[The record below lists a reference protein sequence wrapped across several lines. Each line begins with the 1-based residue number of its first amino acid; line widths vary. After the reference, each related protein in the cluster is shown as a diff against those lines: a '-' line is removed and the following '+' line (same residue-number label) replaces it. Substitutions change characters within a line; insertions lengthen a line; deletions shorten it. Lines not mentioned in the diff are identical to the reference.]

1 MLAAI
6 YTRVSSEEQV
16 KGYSLAE
23 QERACREK
31 AQELGAAHVVMY
43 SDEGITGS
51 LIERPGLTQLRD
63 AISRK
68 ELGVLIC
75 RDPDRLAR
83 NLAHQLIIADECEKN
98 GTELIFTGWDW
109 QKTPEGQL
117 FFAIRGAVSQYEREK
132 IRERMKRG
140 KMQKARSGLEPN
152 RINIFGYQYNETGQA
167 LLEDREAGIV
177 RDIFRWFISEDIS
190 LTALAYRLEKLGIP
204 TPGGQKRWYK
214 QTVRYI
220 LSNPTYM
227 GKHIFN
233 KRNDSGI
240 KNNKYA
246 KEKARRI
253 FRVESE
259 WIEIPYPEIIDPK
272 TFGQAQEKLSRCK
285 RLWSGDPKYAYLLSG
300 LLRCGK
306 CGNTM
311 IGMRTNYRKPHQP
324 DCIVYSCRRE
334 KGGMC
339 CKPNRYIKGTPLEL
353 TVWEH
358 VIGWINQPDKI
369 IEHIKDIHD
378 HTVPLDE
385 RINHLTKELQ
395 TVEKG
400 RKNILDVL
408 ASGMTNLDDKI
419 KQVLKELTDREQNI
433 RRHIK
438 MLQMEKY
445 RQVSHNDIKNIALA
459 SKILNNHL
467 ERLTVQ
473 EKRAI
478 IRAFISEITV
488 YGRQRDIT
496 INISASIPSMEILG
510 KITTDICK

>member
-23 QERACREK
+23 QELACQEK
-31 AQELGAAHVVMY
+31 ARELGADNIVVY
-43 SDEGITGS
+43 TDEGISGS
-51 LIERPGLTQLRD
+51 LLERPGLTKLRE
-63 AISRK
+63 AICRG
-68 ELGVLIC
+68 EIDVLIC

-83 NLAHQLIIADECEKN
+83 NLAHQLIIADECEKH

-140 KMQKARSGLEPN
+140 KIQKARSGLEPN
-152 RINIFGYQYNETGQA
+152 RINVFGYRYNEKGQA
-167 LLEDREAGIV
+167 FVEEREAGIV
-177 RDIFRWFISEDIS
+177 KDIFRWFVSEDIS
-190 LTALAYRLEKLGIP
+190 LTALAHRLEDLGIP
-204 TPGGQKRWYK
+204 APGGQKKWYK

-227 GKHIFN
+227 GKHVFN

-240 KNNKYA
+240 KNNKYT
-246 KEKARRI
+246 KEKARRTL
-253 FRVESE
+253 RPESE
-259 WIEIPYPEIIDPK
+259 WIEIPYPAIIDPE
-272 TFGQAQEKLSRCK
+272 TFAQVQEKLARCR
-285 RLWSGDPKYAYLLSG
+285 RLWSGDPKYVYLLSG

-311 IGMRTNYRKPHQP
+311 TGMRTNYRKPDHP
-324 DCIVYSCRRE
+324 DSVVYSCRRE
-334 KGGMC
+334 KGQRC
-339 CKPNRYIKGTPLEL
+339 CKPNRYVKGKPLEAI
-353 TVWEH
+353 VWEH
-358 VIGWINQPDKI
+358 VVSWINQPEKI
-369 IEHIKDIHD
+369 FEYIKNIQDN
-378 HTVPLDE
+378 TEPVDE
-385 RINHLTKELQ
+385 RISQLTKELK

-408 ASGMTNLDDKI
+408 ASGTTTLDDITKKI
-419 KQVLKELTDREQNI
+419 LKELTDREQTI
-433 RRHIK
+433 RRQIK
-438 MLQMEKY
+438 MLQAEKY
-445 RQVSHNDIKNIALA
+445 RQVSHKEIKNIASAGKVLK
-459 SKILNNHL
+459 SYLDK
-467 ERLTVQ
+467 LTTL

-478 IRAFISEITV
+478 IRAFINEITV
-488 YGRQRDIT
+488 YGRNKDIT
-496 INISASIPSMEILG
+496 INISASVPSMELLS